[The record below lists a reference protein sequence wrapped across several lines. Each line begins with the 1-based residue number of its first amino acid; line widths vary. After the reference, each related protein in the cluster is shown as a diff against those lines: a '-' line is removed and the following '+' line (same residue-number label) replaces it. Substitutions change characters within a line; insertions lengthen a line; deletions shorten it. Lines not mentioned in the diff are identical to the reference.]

1 MAGKH
6 GKRVYL
12 QILLEPHRAELLQ
25 SAAAEQ
31 GKRMTGLAREIIYQG
46 LERAFPTSIY
56 SEAQAKDAA
65 LWRESVRNRIEGRTK
80 NRKKAEDA
88 A

>member
-6 GKRVYL
+6 GRRVYL
-12 QILLEPHRAELLQ
+12 QILLEPYRAELLQ
-25 SAAAEQ
+25 NMSEEQ
-31 GKRMTGLAREIIYQG
+31 EKRMTAVAREIIYQG
-46 LERAFPTSIY
+46 LERAFPSSIY
-56 SEAQAKDAA
+56 NEAKAKDAA

-80 NRKKAEDA
+80 KRKESKDA